1 MNGYRVEKHIY
12 ELLGIRKFQ
21 KMTFTLEKIVHR
33 NDNGYNEN
41 YHFKKACNQID
52 TQKFIKYLF
61 YNGIIHIR
69 NLFIISVFLTV
80 KIMFKWL
87 SWFDSIIILLA
98 LKDIYCVM
106 LQRYNYI
113 RINNYIE
120 LQNKKHEIHIN
131 RMMKI
136 MSNEINN
143 KYDFK
148 YCEQDMKFINKF
160 MGCISKNEV
169 IKFSHEDIESLK
181 RIMELRRAD
190 SNA

>member
-21 KMTFTLEKIVHR
+21 KMTFILEKIVHR

-41 YHFKKACNQID
+41 YHFKKVCNQVDI
-52 TQKFIKYLF
+52 QKFIKYLF

-69 NLFIISVFLTV
+69 NLFFISVFMTV
-80 KIMFKWL
+80 KIMLKWL

-113 RINNYIE
+113 RIKNYIE

-131 RMMKI
+131 RMMGI

-160 MGCISKNEV
+160 MDCISKNEV

-181 RIMELRRAD
+181 RIMELRRTD

>member
-21 KMTFTLEKIVHR
+21 KMTFILEKIVHR

-41 YHFKKACNQID
+41 YHFKKVRNQVDI
-52 TQKFIKYLF
+52 QKFIKYLF

-69 NLFIISVFLTV
+69 NLFFISVFLTV
-80 KIMFKWL
+80 KIMLKWL

-113 RINNYIE
+113 RIKNYIE

-131 RMMKI
+131 RMMGI

-160 MGCISKNEV
+160 MDCISKNEV

-181 RIMELRRAD
+181 RIMELRRTD